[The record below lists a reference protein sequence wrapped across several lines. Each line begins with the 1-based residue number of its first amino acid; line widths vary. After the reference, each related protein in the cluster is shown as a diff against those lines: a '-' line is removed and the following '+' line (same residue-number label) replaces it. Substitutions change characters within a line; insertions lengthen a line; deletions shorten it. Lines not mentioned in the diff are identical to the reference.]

1 MTARIATLVAVAG
14 AALLVGA
21 LGVGLAL
28 VVRRP

>member
-1 MTARIATLVAVAG
+1 VVDNTSRILAG

-28 VVRRP
+28 IVRRP